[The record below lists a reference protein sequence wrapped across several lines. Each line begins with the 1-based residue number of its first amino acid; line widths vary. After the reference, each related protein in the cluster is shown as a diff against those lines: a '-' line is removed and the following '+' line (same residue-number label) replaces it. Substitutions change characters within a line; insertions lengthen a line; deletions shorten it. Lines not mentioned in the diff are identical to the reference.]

1 MALAI
6 ETTTEVCGVA
16 LADSSAIRCEAVV
29 SAGLSHSSRLMELV
43 RRVLADASVS
53 LADLDVLAAST
64 GPGSFTGIRIGLG
77 AAIGLASGAGLPVVG
92 VPTLDALAWRQRPF
106 DGLVCPFVDA
116 RRGEVYFCMYECS
129 QGGVRRVGDYSVG
142 PPSQMIAT
150 ISGSSQ
156 PGRREPGILLAG
168 PVSLLEARGVEASE
182 IAGLLAAPPERSY
195 PGPGAVAT
203 LALERHAA
211 GESGGPASL
220 RPIYVRRSDAEL
232 KRK

>member
-1 MALAI
+1 
-6 ETTTEVCGVA
+6 
-16 LADSSAIRCEAVV
+16 
-29 SAGLSHSSRLMELV
+29 
-43 RRVLADASVS
+43 
-53 LADLDVLAAST
+53 
-64 GPGSFTGIRIGLG
+64 
-77 AAIGLASGAGLPVVG
+77 
-92 VPTLDALAWRQRPF
+92 
-106 DGLVCPFVDA
+106 
-116 RRGEVYFCMYECS
+116 
-129 QGGVRRVGDYSVG
+129 
-142 PPSQMIAT
+142 MIAT